1 MQKDKP
7 VEYVKI
13 CPIYGPGF
21 FYIPGSNTCI
31 KVGGNAW
38 SEANY
43 KQVYAHAVN
52 PFGTRTS
59 LKVSLDARTATEYGL
74 LRTVVEP
81 QISTRTGSDNSGSAK
96 NSALNFAGTNTEG
109 VGTSGKQT
117 QFNAISYIQFGGFT
131 TGHMGSFFSAAA
143 PASNIG
149 IDGYDQRD
157 LTNTAAY
164 TAALGNGITATVG
177 VEDGTL
183 VNREGVFNA
192 REWAATA
199 TTLTGSAASTGLSAP
214 AMGIAT
220 VSNTTNPNAITY
232 GANRLPDYVANLAV
246 TQSWGSAQLSGAVH
260 TINTTGMTAANYNGQ
275 TAIGTQYGYALQAN
289 TKINLPMIAAGDY
302 LWLNG
307 IYTYAANAYSLRNS
321 GAGDATSNGISL
333 GIGHV
338 AVTMNDLVYDSTN
351 KVAYKP
357 TVWGVGAEFNHQ
369 WTPTVGTFLGGSYT
383 SLSWD
388 AAAQAIAPA
397 AVNPAKVAIATAGV
411 TWVPVSG
418 LQVLADVEYAQISV
432 KTATNGG
439 LTAEAAKK
447 NQDQVIG
454 RIRIKRDF

>member
-1 MQKDKP
+1 M
-7 VEYVKI
+7 KI

-214 AMGIAT
+214 DFIA
-220 VSNTTNPNAITY
+220 
-232 GANRLPDYVANLAV
+232 
-246 TQSWGSAQLSGAVH
+246 
-260 TINTTGMTAANYNGQ
+260 
-275 TAIGTQYGYALQAN
+275 
-289 TKINLPMIAAGDY
+289 K
-302 LWLNG
+302 
-307 IYTYAANAYSLRNS
+307 
-321 GAGDATSNGISL
+321 
-333 GIGHV
+333 
-338 AVTMNDLVYDSTN
+338 
-351 KVAYKP
+351 
-357 TVWGVGAEFNHQ
+357 
-369 WTPTVGTFLGGSYT
+369 
-383 SLSWD
+383 
-388 AAAQAIAPA
+388 
-397 AVNPAKVAIATAGV
+397 
-411 TWVPVSG
+411 
-418 LQVLADVEYAQISV
+418 
-432 KTATNGG
+432 
-439 LTAEAAKK
+439 
-447 NQDQVIG
+447 
-454 RIRIKRDF
+454 